1 MKSRDFCFWL
11 QGFFE
16 ISGSDELKLSQVEKI
31 RKHLALVFKH
41 EIDPSMGNE
50 GHQADLNI
58 IHGIHNA
65 GIPGGIKPPKPHDD
79 MMPPGNDFLV
89 RC

>member
-1 MKSRDFCFWL
+1 MTSRDFCFWL

-16 ISGSDELKLSQVEKI
+16 LRHASEGSGLTTDQSKMIQN
-31 RKHLALVFKH
+31 HLALVFKH

-50 GHQADLNI
+50 KHQNELNQ
-58 IHGIHNA
+58 IHSSDTSHMGVVSD
-65 GIPGGIKPPKPHDD
+65 PT
-79 MMPPGNDFLV
+79 M